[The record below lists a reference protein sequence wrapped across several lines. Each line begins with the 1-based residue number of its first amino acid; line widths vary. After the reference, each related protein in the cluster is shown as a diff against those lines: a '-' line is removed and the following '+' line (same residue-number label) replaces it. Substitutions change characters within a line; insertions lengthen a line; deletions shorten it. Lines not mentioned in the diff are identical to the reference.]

1 MQQLISSATV
11 DQGTWNVNVKSP
23 VQVLQGMTATF
34 NCSFEH
40 PYQGIRSSN
49 IAAMWLKYPCENTS
63 PILYSNDRPNNDG
76 VTFIGNLETKN
87 CSLQIN
93 DVRINHTE
101 TYCFRFE
108 IKDKDQWTG
117 RPGVTLT
124 VKARPSKPIISL
136 SSELVDGVKTK
147 LTCTS
152 SEIDEQVNFILVWHY
167 LNGEFLKKHRSTLEN
182 RKLNS
187 NLDFTPSFRDHNKSI
202 KCSVV
207 SRVYSFEDETVK
219 ILKVKYA
226 PKNITIQVNSRSRQE
241 IKEYDWVSL
250 TCASNSN
257 PEATYTW
264 TKREKSF
271 NTKNGTLVFESIS
284 PSDSGIY
291 HCTAKNYL
299 GNQSSE
305 AVEIRVQYAPKN
317 VRIQLGGGSQLEI
330 MEGDKVSLTCVSN
343 SNPIA
348 THTWYK
354 RDERKIET
362 FNSKNGTLLFQNISP
377 SASGFYSCMA
387 TNYLGNQS
395 SEAVEIRVQYAP
407 KNITTHMEGKSKM
420 EIKEGDDI
428 SFVCTSQS
436 YPDANHS
443 WYKKKEDDDQIMA
456 LNSTKGTL
464 LLHNISRR
472 DSGLYICTA
481 SNYLG
486 NKTSEDWQITVYF
499 KPSQINLTQDGMSF
513 HCITEANPPAMISWN
528 STGTVTEVHND
539 TWTISTLIFQT
550 MASGCVSCQA
560 QNRFGFINSEEQC
573 FKSTQGALVLIVIV
587 GSFAAILLLLGIFLW
602 IQKKYMI
609 RGKKMEDDSQC
620 VIHTEMQNLPEI
632 NQTNNSDVVYENLL
646 TSEHD
651 ERKLTFSKKHSGNAL
666 VYASLRFPYVN
677 KIKKAA
683 RSNSIQAKPR
693 DAQVT
698 ASADVALYDNIPL
711 FKTINTELGAACH
724 DPEETT
730 HYACINVDNLKGQT
744 ASKIKQ

>member
-1 MQQLISSATV
+1 MSISQCILALVTMCLVQSTV

-291 HCTAKNYL
+291 HCTAK
-299 GNQSSE
+299 
-305 AVEIRVQYAPKN
+305 
-317 VRIQLGGGSQLEI
+317 
-330 MEGDKVSLTCVSN
+330 
-343 SNPIA
+343 
-348 THTWYK
+348 
-354 RDERKIET
+354 
-362 FNSKNGTLLFQNISP
+362 
-377 SASGFYSCMA
+377 
-387 TNYLGNQS
+387 NYLGNQS